1 MSVSRL
7 KLRNTE
13 NYMVGFSNR
22 LIKLLKIEIGRNRQ
36 RTYAPTKTFPNGR
49 TINKPIDSTGSLR
62 KSLETHM
69 TKSSMKNFAQ
79 GGSFALGIRGN
90 SYGKDVDEG
99 SDLTAPNVDK
109 IVKWIKA
116 KPVRLRDAR
125 GKFINRSAASIR
137 NIAGLIAE
145 KIEDEGTEPT
155 NFIDDAISM
164 AMQQIATIA
173 DPIEEDIYLNL
184 DEIMIRAGYTKKG
197 DDYIIE

>member
-22 LIKLLKIEIGRNRQ
+22 LIKLLKIEIGRNRK

-62 KSLETHM
+62 KSLETHT
-69 TKSSMKNFAQ
+69 TKSGMK
-79 GGSFALGIRGN
+79 GFALGIRGN

-99 SDLTAPNVDK
+99 SDLIAPNVDK
-109 IVKWIKA
+109 IVQWIKA

-125 GKFINRSAASIR
+125 GRFINRSAASIR

-145 KIEDEGTEPT
+145 KIENEGTEPT
-155 NFIDDAISM
+155 NFIDDAIGM

-173 DPIEEDIYLNL
+173 NPIEKDIYLNL
-184 DEIMIRAGYTKKG
+184 DEILKRAGYTKKG
-197 DDYIIE
+197 DEYIIE

>member
-13 NYMVGFSNR
+13 NYMVGFSKR

-49 TINKPIDSTGSLR
+49 TINKPIDSSGKL
-62 KSLETHM
+62 KGSLETHM

-109 IVKWIKA
+109 IVQWIKA

-145 KIEDEGTEPT
+145 KIENEGTEPT

-173 DPIEEDIYLNL
+173 DPVEEDIYLNL

-197 DDYIIE
+197 DDYIIK

>member
-1 MSVSRL
+1 MSLSRL

-164 AMQQIATIA
+164 AMQQIANIA

>member
-13 NYMVGFSNR
+13 NYMVGFSKR

-49 TINKPIDSTGSLR
+49 TINKPIDSTGKL
-62 KSLETHM
+62 KESLETHM

-90 SYGKDVDEG
+90 SYGKSIDEG
-99 SDLTAPNVDK
+99 TKQIPNVDELSD
-109 IVKWIKA
+109 WIKA
-116 KPVRLRDAR
+116 KPIRLRDAR

-137 NIAGLIAE
+137 TIAGLIRR
-145 KIEDEGTEPT
+145 KIRTYGIEPT
-155 NFIDDAISM
+155 NFIDDAIGM
-164 AMQQIATIA
+164 AMKKIATIA
-173 DPIEEDIYLNL
+173 EPIEEDIYMNL

>member
-164 AMQQIATIA
+164 AMQQIANIA

>member
-1 MSVSRL
+1 MSVTRL

-49 TINKPIDSTGSLR
+49 TINKPIDSTGKLKESL
-62 KSLETHM
+62 KTHM

-90 SYGKDVDEG
+90 SYGEKVDEGTKQVADVDE
-99 SDLTAPNVDK
+99 LVD
-109 IVKWIKA
+109 WIKS

-125 GKFINRSAASIR
+125 GKFITRSDAAIR
-137 NIAGLIAE
+137 TIAGLIRR
-145 KIEDEGTEPT
+145 KIRTYGSEPT
-155 NFIDDAISM
+155 NFIDDAIGM

-173 DPIEEDIYLNL
+173 DPVEKDIYLNL
-184 DEIMIRAGYTKKG
+184 DEIFKRAGYTKKG